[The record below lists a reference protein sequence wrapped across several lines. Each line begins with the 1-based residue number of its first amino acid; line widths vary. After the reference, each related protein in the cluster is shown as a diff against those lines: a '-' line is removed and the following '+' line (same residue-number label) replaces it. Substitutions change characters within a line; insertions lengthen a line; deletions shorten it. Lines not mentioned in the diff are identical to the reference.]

1 MGPVV
6 TVSGSVGG
14 IGASTFAFALALQ
27 AGLGA
32 VLIDGC
38 QGLPLDLLIGAE
50 ARAGARWGQVRIRT
64 ADIEPDT
71 VRAALPEHL
80 GVRVL
85 STEAAAVP
93 DAIAITHLVQALAK
107 APGAVVVD
115 LPARDPLRSSLQ
127 PDLDVLLLP
136 PTVHGVAAARMSVR
150 SATNPVVVRTGA
162 ADVAEEAIAG
172 FIGVPIGHV
181 VRWQRSVAL
190 AATAGAP
197 PPAQSDV
204 MMVAARLLGGLAD
217 A

>member
-1 MGPVV
+1 MGRVV

-14 IGASTFAFALALQ
+14 IGASTFAFAVALQ
-27 AGLGA
+27 TGPEA

-50 ARAGARWGQVRIRT
+50 ARAGARWSQVRIRSS
-64 ADIEPDT
+64 DIESDT
-71 VRAALPEHL
+71 VRAALPEHH

-85 STEAAAVP
+85 SSDAQAVP

-115 LPARDPLRSSLQ
+115 LPARDPLRTALR

-150 SATNPVVVRTGA
+150 SGTRAIVVRTGA
-162 ADVAEEAIAG
+162 ADVAEATIAG
-172 FIGVPIGHV
+172 FIGVPVGHV
-181 VRWQRSVAL
+181 VRWQRSVSL

-197 PPAQSDV
+197 PPAHSDV
-204 MMVAARLLGGLAD
+204 MTVAARLLEDVID